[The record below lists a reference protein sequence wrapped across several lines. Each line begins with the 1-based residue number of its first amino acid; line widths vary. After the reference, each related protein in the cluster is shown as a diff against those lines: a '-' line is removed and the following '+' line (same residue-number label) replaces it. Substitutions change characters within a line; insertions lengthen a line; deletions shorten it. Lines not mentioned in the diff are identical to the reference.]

1 MSELL
6 QWWNLI
12 FILPFVGALFYVLMI
27 CTGLVAADHD
37 VDLDHDMGI
46 EHAHEFD
53 PGTLAKA
60 LQFLGIGRVP
70 MSIIMIS
77 FCFLWGF
84 AGFAAN
90 TLLKPMLPAWLFV
103 WASIAVAF
111 VAAVVFTRFTAGLL
125 GRIMPATE
133 TYAVTLEQLVGKW
146 AEAVTTIDQS
156 FGQAQVHDDAGAL
169 HTVQCLIRD
178 GESNIAR
185 GTQVVLLFFDKSK
198 GAFYVGTEMPA
209 VSGADVR

>member
-27 CTGLVAADHD
+27 CTGLMAADHD

-70 MSIIMIS
+70 MSIILICV
-77 FCFLWGF
+77 CFLWGF
-84 AGFAAN
+84 SGFAAN
-90 TLLKPMLPAWLFV
+90 TLLKPLLPAWLFV
-103 WASIAVAF
+103 WVSIAVAF
-111 VAAVVFTRFTAGLL
+111 VATVFFTRFLAGLL
-125 GRIMPATE
+125 ARIMPATE
-133 TYAVTLEQLVGKW
+133 TYAITEEQLVGKW
-146 AEAVTTIDQS
+146 AEAVTTIDES
-156 FGQAQVHDDAGAL
+156 FGQAHVHDDAGAL
-169 HTVQCLIRD
+169 HTVQCLIRG
-178 GESNIAR
+178 GESKIQR
-185 GTQVVLLFFDKSK
+185 GSQVVLLYFDKSK

-209 VSGADVR
+209 VSGADLR